1 MDEHVTSAGW
11 ADDALPV
18 VRLQGPAD
26 ILGVLPHRLGFHP
39 GESLVLV
46 CLEGRRRRDR
56 LVMRVDLPHRG
67 DDRAVAS
74 ELAAR
79 VRHVGASAV
88 VAVVYTEASEPHG
101 LPRRPLVTALSKA
114 LARAGV
120 ELPEALLVRD
130 GRWWSYLCDR
140 PACCPA
146 DGTPLPAEPTSA
158 TNRYAAEAVAQ
169 GAAVLPDRE
178 ALRRTVEPADHPVAC
193 AAREQAAAAADELL
207 ETALRDGGLPAV
219 RALTQARLDALRS
232 RWEQGDRRLAADDAA
247 LVVLGMRDKQARDA
261 VMTAVLDDDVEYFVG
276 LLSELARLTDD
287 ADAAPVC
294 TALAWVAYTAGNGA
308 LAAIAAERAVRV
320 EPDYAMA
327 GLLLDGM
334 DRMVSPDE
342 LRQVSAQVRAD
353 LEADRRAERKA
364 GLRVERGGRGDSA

>member
-1 MDEHVTSAGW
+1 MDEHVTSTGR
-11 ADDALPV
+11 ADDALSV
-18 VRLQGPAD
+18 VRLKGPAD

-88 VAVVYTEASEPHG
+88 VAVVYTEASKPKG
-101 LPRRPLVTALSKA
+101 LPRRALVTALSKA

-140 PACCPA
+140 PACCPV
-146 DGTPLPAEPTSA
+146 DGTPLPAEPTPA

-193 AAREQAAAAADELL
+193 GAREQASAAADELL
-207 ETALRDGGLPAV
+207 ETALREGGMSAV
-219 RALTQARLDALRS
+219 RELTLARLAALRS
-232 RWEQGDRRLAADDAA
+232 RWEQGERRVAADDAA
-247 LVVLGMRDKQARDA
+247 LVVLGMRDKQTRDA
-261 VMTAVLDDDVEYFVG
+261 VMTAVLDDDVESFVG

-294 TALAWVAYTAGNGA
+294 TALAWAAYTAGNGA
-308 LAAIAAERAVRV
+308 LGAIAAERALRV
-320 EPDYAMA
+320 EPDYTMA

-364 GLRVERGGRGDSA
+364 GLRVERGGREESA